1 MTEESQNNEPTIP
14 PDFKLPPL
22 IDKIGITVM
31 DSPDLSTLEEVAKE
45 AERVAE
51 ENQKVYDEYRKK
63 QKQKM
68 LEKLNNQNN
77 NE

>member
-14 PDFKLPPL
+14 PDFELPPL

-45 AERVAE
+45 AERIAE

-77 NE
+77 IE